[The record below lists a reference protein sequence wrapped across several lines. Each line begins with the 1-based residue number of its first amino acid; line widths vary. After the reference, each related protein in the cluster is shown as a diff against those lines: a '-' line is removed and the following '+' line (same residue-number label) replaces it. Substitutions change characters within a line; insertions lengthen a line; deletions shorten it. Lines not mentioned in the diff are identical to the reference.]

1 MTQLRRMMLEELQ
14 RRNYSDR
21 TIRYYLQAVALFAK
35 HFGRRP
41 DQLGPDELRTYQ
53 AYLLRERKL
62 AVGSV
67 IARVAA
73 LRFFYVRTLKRHEF
87 REDLPYPKDHRRLP
101 TVLSLEEVRRLID
114 AAGNLLQ
121 RALLMTLYGTG
132 MRRTE
137 VSLLKVS
144 DIDSQRM
151 MIRVERGK
159 GSAGRDI
166 PLSPALLETLRAY
179 WRWKKPCTYLFPSS
193 ERKRGKEQP
202 ISDKTVWHACKEAAR
217 HAGLTKRVSPHCL
230 RHSFAT
236 HLLEGGTDLRTI
248 QILLGHGDLE
258 TTAKYLHLSQRHL
271 RAVATPHT
279 RTFVC
284 PRFIHPYFW
293 RFTPTLTPNFP
304 HLCRAHLTW
313 AFTSSPLSHSLP
325 DPKLKAKTPFNLHRG
340 CRAPA
345 ASFWSPY
352 RKCLGPSPS
361 LLPQKSLARAEAFP
375 IKASD
380 YSAKCSYKMIPGSS
394 ADTFQEYSFA

>member
-14 RRNYSDR
+14 RRNYSHQ
-21 TIRYYLQAVALFAK
+21 TIRAYLRAVTQFAK
-35 HFGRRP
+35 HFGKRP

-53 AYLLRERKL
+53 AYLLQERKL

-67 IARVAA
+67 VAQVAA
-73 LRFFYVRTLKRHEF
+73 LRFFYVRTLKRREF

-101 TVLSLEEVRRLID
+101 TVLSLEEVTRLID
-114 AAGNLLQ
+114 AAGNLQQ

-159 GSAGRDI
+159 GGAGRDL
-166 PLSPALLETLRAY
+166 PLSPTLLETLREY
-179 WRWKKPCTYLFPSS
+179 WHWKKPHIYLFPSS
-193 ERKRGKEQP
+193 EGHRGKEQP
-202 ISDKTVWHACKEAAR
+202 TSDRAVWYACKEAAR

-271 RAVATPHT
+271 RAVANP
-279 RTFVC
+279 
-284 PRFIHPYFW
+284 
-293 RFTPTLTPNFP
+293 LES
-304 HLCRAHLTW
+304 L
-313 AFTSSPLSHSLP
+313 PLSP
-325 DPKLKAKTPFNLHRG
+325 VEEANRQYHRKKN
-340 CRAPA
+340 P
-345 ASFWSPY
+345 
-352 RKCLGPSPS
+352 
-361 LLPQKSLARAEAFP
+361 
-375 IKASD
+375 
-380 YSAKCSYKMIPGSS
+380 
-394 ADTFQEYSFA
+394 